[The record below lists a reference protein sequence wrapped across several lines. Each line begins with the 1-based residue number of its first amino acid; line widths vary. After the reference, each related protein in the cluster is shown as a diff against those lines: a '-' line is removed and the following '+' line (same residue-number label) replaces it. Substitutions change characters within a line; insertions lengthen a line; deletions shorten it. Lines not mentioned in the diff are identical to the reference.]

1 MNPRLQYIF
10 NSEIEELKKSF
21 LDLKKMVDE
30 RTYKYEV
37 MLAFWLS
44 VELEKVEETRVLIE
58 IDPIIEQIVINLRDN
73 AAIWLKSQTKINER
87 RHSKGLSFLLKTK
100 EEEKGNKIE

>member
-21 LDLKKMVDE
+21 LDLKKIVDE

-44 VELEKVEETRVLIE
+44 IELEKVEEARVLVE

-73 AAIWLKSQTKINER
+73 GAIWLKSQTRLNEKR
-87 RHSKGLSFLLKTK
+87 KLKGLSFL
-100 EEEKGNKIE
+100 

>member
-1 MNPRLQYIF
+1 M
-10 NSEIEELKKSF
+10 KKSF

-30 RTYKYEV
+30 RTYKYEA

-73 AAIWLKSQTKINER
+73 AAIWLKSQAKINER
-87 RHSKGLSFLLKTK
+87 RLSKGLSFLLKTK